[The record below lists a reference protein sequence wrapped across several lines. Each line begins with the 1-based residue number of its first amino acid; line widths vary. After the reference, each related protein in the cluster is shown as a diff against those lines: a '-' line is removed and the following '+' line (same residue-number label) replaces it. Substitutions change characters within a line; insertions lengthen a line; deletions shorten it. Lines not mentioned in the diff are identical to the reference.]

1 MKHRHFVT
9 LFGLIFLICVVFM
22 LVPEKISG
30 ATVAQIYASGE
41 LVCEIDL
48 DSISAPYEIPVIN
61 NGGKNIILAENDG
74 ISIKS
79 ADCPDKLCVRQGK
92 LTGTSAP
99 IVCLPNEVYI
109 VLKSKEASKTDAIS
123 R

>member
-1 MKHRHFVT
+1 MKHRYFVT
-9 LFGLIFLICVVFM
+9 LFGVIFLLCVIFM
-22 LVPEKISG
+22 LVPPKNSG
-30 ATVAQIYASGE
+30 ATVARIYASGD

-48 DSISAPYEIPVIN
+48 DNISSPCEIPVKN
-61 NGGKNIILAENDG
+61 NGGENIVLAESDG

-79 ADCPDKLCVRQGK
+79 ADCPDRLCVRQGK
-92 LTGTSAP
+92 LTGASAP

-109 VLKSKEASKTDAIS
+109 ILKTKSSSETDAIS